1 MNRLRTM
8 PAGGFVMRVR
18 VRLRIVAAVI
28 TVFAAVAAL
37 ATPAS
42 ATVHRA
48 VAPGS
53 AWAQTNGDAAQS
65 RDNLNEHTL
74 TVATV
79 HRLQFRR
86 SHTAPPTSP
95 FDPCFNDP
103 VTAPVL
109 VGGFVYAIV
118 TNVLTKINAAT
129 GHVVWRV
136 TPDPQG
142 ITFYTS
148 LSVSNGL
155 VVVGGADCI
164 SQSDPNGSVRAFR
177 VTNGSQAWSV
187 NMGPGFGSSVVSQGF
202 VVFEGETVASGTQ
215 VTVRRLSNGSL
226 VWTHKYDNDC
236 ILQVDPVVVD
246 ALVVHQAC
254 TKTNRVVLGA
264 DRLATGKRVW
274 TRYKNWVPVAGDQA
288 STAGTHLFVTDPKGT
303 SVREL
308 VAGNGSDGYTLADAE
323 RLLAIGPQRVFA
335 TCSGGVCGYALGS
348 GAQQWSESEFL
359 PQPLAAVAGGV
370 LYLGDGTVLRANTGG
385 QLKFLWSGDASWLAV
400 GNGRIAVVADP
411 RVLDLYGLPGS

>member
-1 MNRLRTM
+1 
-8 PAGGFVMRVR
+8 MRVR
-18 VRLRIVAAVI
+18 GRLLNLAVLI
-28 TVFAAVAAL
+28 TTLATVGAL
-37 ATPAS
+37 STPAS
-42 ATVHRA
+42 AAVHRA
-48 VAPGS
+48 VVPGG

-74 TVATV
+74 TVASV
-79 HRLQFRR
+79 HRAQFRR

-103 VTAPVL
+103 ITAPVL
-109 VGGFVYAIV
+109 VDGFVYTIV

-155 VVVGGADCI
+155 VVVGGSDCV
-164 SQSDPNGSVRAFR
+164 SQSDPNGYVRAFR
-177 VTNGSQAWSV
+177 VTNGSKAWSV

-215 VTVRRLSNGSL
+215 VTVRRLSNGSR
-226 VWTHKYDNDC
+226 VWTHQYDNDC
-236 ILQVDPVVVD
+236 LLQVDPVVVHS
-246 ALVVHQAC
+246 LVVHQAC
-254 TKTNRVVLGA
+254 TKTGRVVLGA
-264 DRLATGKRVW
+264 DRLTTGKRVW
-274 TRYKNWVPVAGDQA
+274 TRYKNWVPVAGDRDT
-288 STAGTHLFVTDPKGT
+288 TAGTHLFVTDSKGT

-308 VAGNGSDGYTLADAE
+308 VASNGNDGYTLDGAE
-323 RLLAIGPQRVFA
+323 KLLAIGPQRVFA
-335 TCSGGVCGYALGS
+335 TCSGGVCGYAIGS

-370 LYLGDGTVLRANTGG
+370 LYLGDGTVLRADTGG
-385 QLKFLWSGDASWLAV
+385 QLKFLWSGNATWLAV
-400 GNGRIAVVADP
+400 GNGRVAVVADP

>member
-1 MNRLRTM
+1 
-8 PAGGFVMRVR
+8 MRVR
-18 VRLRIVAAVI
+18 VRLRSLAAIVAVSA
-28 TVFAAVAAL
+28 TVGAL

-42 ATVHRA
+42 AAVRRA
-48 VAPGS
+48 VVPGS
-53 AWAQTNGDAAQS
+53 GWAQTNGDAAQS

-74 TVATV
+74 TAASV

-109 VGGFVYAIV
+109 VDGFVYAIV

-129 GHVVWRV
+129 GRVVWRV
-136 TPDPQG
+136 TPDTQG

-148 LSVSNGL
+148 LSVANGL
-155 VVVGGADCI
+155 VVVGGADCV

-177 VTNGSQAWSV
+177 VTNGSRAWSV

-226 VWTHKYDNDC
+226 VWTHQYNNDC

-254 TKTNRVVLGA
+254 TKTGHVVLGA
-264 DRLATGKRVW
+264 DRLATGRRVW
-274 TRYKNWVPVAGDQA
+274 TRYKNWVPVAGDRD
-288 STAGTHLFVTDPKGT
+288 STAGTHLFITDPNRT
-303 SVREL
+303 WVREL

-385 QLKFLWSGDASWLAV
+385 QLKFLWSGNASWLAV
-400 GNGRIAVVADP
+400 GNGRVAVVADP